1 MALYRGEHN
10 LEERSLEWESCVEWD
25 TWGALSRGT
34 LFLATD
40 RPACRRLLPLT
51 IELSA
56 LTTPV
61 DCRYLFGG
69 SKSQESLER

>member
-1 MALYRGEHN
+1 MALYRCEHS

-25 TWGALSRGT
+25 TRGALSMGT

-61 DCRYLFGG
+61 DYRYLFGG
-69 SKSQESLER
+69 SKSKESFER